1 VAKDLTVREF
11 SERLESRLAEMSVQD
26 LRAWIGD
33 AANDVPPNK
42 RLDFLKSLLPPAE
55 SPSGGSKG
63 ATVLAE
69 IAALRRKLDVAMR
82 KEPEWG
88 HDTDEEPNSFA
99 DLLPELERLFG
110 RARALFH
117 KAAFEA
123 SADAYRA
130 LFELSAVNDSYGRT
144 LGLPERFDV
153 AEERARFLRSIAN
166 SGGSGRGRKL
176 LAAWGHL
183 TGYEQVGLTDVFE
196 IASAPIADV
205 EPLLEELIAFLE
217 KQGDDACDSWLWQA
231 TRIRFGADGLRQ
243 LARQSNGR
251 RPHAWVDWVAVIAE
265 TSSASRTVEAAD
277 EALSNMPPRLSLR
290 ARAAELAFQAAV
302 KLNEPERAVAA
313 RWDGFFAARSTR
325 SLLNL
330 WDAAGLARSVWMAR
344 AAAESLRRVPE
355 ARRARDIGPFR
366 NPLAHSE
373 EWPFEADDGVRVF
386 GQSQAVFYW
395 EAGRKLTS
403 LAYLLAGDW
412 GNAWNRAKAE
422 KVLGW
427 SSSESSQALVVPAF
441 FARLAGAPERP
452 LPWAVD
458 QLWKAALS
466 GVDDSPYELDH
477 DPLESDGKLTAN
489 VGRALYES
497 MGTWTLDSATAAAVV
512 GVAVQRVDAI
522 VEQKHRGA
530 YERAACLTLAAAEV
544 IDRRGEREESQWLL
558 HSVIDRH
565 RRKHAFTRE
574 IKKAQER
581 RAGTD

>member
-1 VAKDLTVREF
+1 MAKDLSIREF
-11 SERLESRLAEMSVQD
+11 SERLESRLAEMSIGD
-26 LRAWIGD
+26 LQTWIGD
-33 AANDVPPNK
+33 VANDVPPDK
-42 RLDFLKSLLPPAE
+42 RLDFLKSLLPPGELPA
-55 SPSGGSKG
+55 GGSKG

-88 HDTDEEPNSFA
+88 YENDEESHSFEE
-99 DLLPELERLFG
+99 LLPELERLFD

-117 KAAFEA
+117 KAAFEV

-130 LFELSAVNDSYGRT
+130 LFELSAVDDSYGRT
-144 LGLPERFDV
+144 LGLPEGLDV
-153 AEERARFLRSIAN
+153 AEEQARFLRSIVN
-166 SGGSGRGRKL
+166 SGGSDRGRKL

-183 TGYEQVGLTDVFE
+183 NGYEQIALTDVLD
-196 IASAPIADV
+196 IASAPVASL
-205 EPLLEELIAFLE
+205 EPLLEELIELLE
-217 KQGDDACDSWLWQA
+217 KQGDDACDSWLRQA
-231 TRIRFGADGLRQ
+231 TRLRFGADGLRQ
-243 LARQSNGR
+243 LARRSKGR
-251 RPHAWVDWVAVIAE
+251 RPYAWVDWVSVIAE
-265 TSSASRTVEAAD
+265 TSSAARTVEAVD

-290 ARAAELAFQAAV
+290 AFVAEFAFQAAV
-302 KLNEPERAVAA
+302 ELKDTERAVAA
-313 RWDGFFAARSTR
+313 RWDGFCAARSTR

-330 WDAAGLARSVWMAR
+330 WDAAGQARSVWMAR
-344 AAAESLRRVPE
+344 AAAESLQRMAE
-355 ARRARDIGPFR
+355 TKGARDIGLFR
-366 NPLAHSE
+366 NPTADPD
-373 EWPFEADDGVRVF
+373 EWPFEADDGERVF
-386 GQSQAVFYW
+386 GESKTVFYC
-395 EAGRKLTS
+395 EARRTLTA

-412 GNAWNRAKAE
+412 GSAWTRAKAE

-427 SSSESSQALVVPAF
+427 SSWESSQALVVPAF
-441 FARLAGAPERP
+441 FACLSGSPERP

-477 DPLESDGKLTAN
+477 DPLEPDAKLTAN

-497 MGTWTLDSATAAAVV
+497 METWTLDSATAAAVV
-512 GVAVQRVDAI
+512 DLAVQRVDAI

-544 IDRRGEREESQWLL
+544 IDRRGEREESQRLL
-558 HSVIDRH
+558 ISVIDRH

-581 RAGTD
+581 RVETD